1 MIDYVIQFEKR
12 AKELKKMRKIVIA
25 RLNKAP
31 EGKLRIKRV
40 NGHPYF
46 YIRLESEDLNGKYL
60 SREQAKLIQKLAQKG
75 YDERA
80 LTAIDAELNVIKNC
94 GRHWSE
100 LPDVE
105 VEKVY
110 ESIAAELQELVTP
123 LTETDQHFA
132 KRWQEAEFEPL
143 KYREEDKKHATERGE
158 MVRSKSE
165 EIIANLLFQKGVP
178 YKYECPLKVCGRT
191 VYPDF
196 TVLDVK
202 KRREVYWDHLG
213 LADDRDY
220 SIRAIWK
227 LQAYS
232 FAGLI
237 TQNRVIITAETQND
251 PLDYIGIRQIINE
264 LAA

>member
-1 MIDYVIQFEKR
+1 MEYRTLFNER
-12 AKELKKMRKIVIA
+12 EKELKMLRKKVLN
-25 RLNKAP
+25 RLKNVPK
-31 EGKLRIKRV
+31 GKLRIKKIRGTV
-40 NGHPYF
+40 RY
-46 YIRLESEDLNGKYL
+46 YIRLEGSDSNGKYL

-80 LTAIDAELNVIKNC
+80 LTAIDAELRVIESC

-100 LPDVE
+100 LPAVE

-110 ESIAAELQELVTP
+110 ESIAAELQEMVTP

-143 KYREEDKKHATERGE
+143 KYREEDKIHATERGE
-158 MVRSKSE
+158 LVRSKSE

-196 TVLDVK
+196 TGLDVK

-213 LADDRDY
+213 VADDRNY
-220 SIRAIWK
+220 AIRAMWK

-237 TQNRVIITAETQND
+237 TQNRVIITAETQSD